1 MTTSLLHSF
10 NDIIQSLSL
19 LILIINALLHVIFA
33 GAVAKDAGYIAKS
46 GFPTQIVSPMTW
58 AFAVLIGG
66 VFVAAVYWL
75 IHHAKFIR
83 K

>member
-1 MTTSLLHSF
+1 MVVFT
-10 NDIIQSLSL
+10 
-19 LILIINALLHVIFA
+19 

-66 VFVAAVYWL
+66 VFVAAIYWL
-75 IHHAKFIR
+75 IHHAKFIG